1 MPPGS
6 YARYSGRIAATVKPL
21 VVVADDDAAFRML
34 LRVNLE
40 LEGYRVLEA
49 ADAAGVRE
57 AVGSEPVSLVLLD
70 VRLGT
75 DDGIAVARE
84 LREDHPAVTIA
95 FLTGSAI
102 TLAEDAEDA
111 ADAVIHKPFDL
122 EELSA
127 TVARLARP

>member
-6 YARYSGRIAATVKPL
+6 YAGYSGRIAQTVQPL

-40 LEGYRVLEA
+40 LEGYRVHEA
-49 ADAAGVRE
+49 EDAAAVRE
-57 AVGSEPVSLVLLD
+57 AVGAGSVSLVLLD

-84 LREDHPAVTIA
+84 LRKDHPEVTIA

-102 TLAEDAEDA
+102 TLAEEAEGA
-111 ADAVIHKPFDL
+111 SDAVIHKPFDL

-127 TVARLARP
+127 TVARLTRQ

>member
-6 YARYSGRIAATVKPL
+6 YAGYSGRIAQTVQPL

-49 ADAAGVRE
+49 EDAAAVRE
-57 AVGSEPVSLVLLD
+57 AVGAGSVSLVLLD

-84 LREDHPAVTIA
+84 LRKDHPEVTIA

-102 TLAEDAEDA
+102 TLAEGAEDA
-111 ADAVIHKPFDL
+111 SDAVIHKPFDL

-127 TVARLARP
+127 TVARLTRP

>member
-1 MPPGS
+1 MAPGS
-6 YARYSGRIAATVKPL
+6 YAGYSGRIAQTVQPL

-40 LEGYRVLEA
+40 LEGYRVVEA
-49 ADAAGVRE
+49 EDAAAVRE
-57 AVGSEPVSLVLLD
+57 AVGAETVSLVLLD

-84 LREDHPAVTIA
+84 LRKDHPEVTIA

-111 ADAVIHKPFDL
+111 SDAVIRKPFDL
-122 EELSA
+122 EALSA